1 MQTTKTDLDKLT
13 RSALLGSFLRRFF
26 FFAAS
31 WVVLLD
37 GKKPDDLWLVALF
50 LTAATAI
57 SIYTVPPGKWR
68 LRPLAAVRFL
78 IYFITAAVRGGW
90 DVAKRVFVKK
100 VPIDP
105 AFIPVNHYRDPLK
118 TLLFT
123 WVISLQPGTTSCE
136 IKERTI
142 VIHVLDKNIPIEQDI
157 RKLQERIDK
166 LFVKG

>member
-13 RSALLGSFLRRFF
+13 KSALLRSFLGRFLF
-26 FFAAS
+26 FFAG
-31 WVVLLD
+31 WVVLLE
-37 GKKPDDLWLVALF
+37 GKMPGDLWLVAVF
-50 LTAATAI
+50 LTATTAI
-57 SIYTVPPGKWR
+57 SIYSVPPGKWVF
-68 LRPLAAVRFL
+68 RPLGVIRFF

-90 DVAKRVFVKK
+90 DVAKRVFLKR

-118 TLLFT
+118 TLLLT

-136 IKERTI
+136 IKDRTI

-157 RKLQERIDK
+157 KKLQERIDK
-166 LFVKG
+166 IFVKG